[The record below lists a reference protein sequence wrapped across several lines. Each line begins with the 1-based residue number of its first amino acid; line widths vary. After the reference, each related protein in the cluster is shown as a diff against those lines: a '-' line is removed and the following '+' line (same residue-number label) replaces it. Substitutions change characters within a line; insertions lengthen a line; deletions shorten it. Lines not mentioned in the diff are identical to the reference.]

1 MDLKILDNIEPLTN
15 ATGSQELSWDRIDN
29 TQCLTTVYDHRK
41 FIICKYTFQDTQVS
55 VISFNY
61 LDDDNSI
68 VGDLNECSQ
77 EDANFNRLNLL
88 YETATHAQLS
98 YQEA

>member
-1 MDLKILDNIEPLTN
+1 MDQLILANINPLTK

-29 TQCLTTVYDHRK
+29 TQCLTTAYDHRK
-41 FIICKYTFQDTQVS
+41 FIICKYTFKETQTS

-68 VGDLNECSQ
+68 VGDINEYPQGHTSFEELNH
-77 EDANFNRLNLL
+77 L
-88 YETATHAQLS
+88 YEIANQSLLHFA
-98 YQEA
+98 